1 MSIQH
6 SEKRLTNENMEI
18 ATAMNRLSQL
28 YKHHWSKLWIAQA
41 IVLLG
46 IGLLIGLS
54 MRGDGSTANGKSA
67 QEDHSGHARAS
78 ASEDKAQIWTC
89 SMHPQ
94 IRRDGPGSCPI
105 CGMDLVPVKKSVGG
119 VRTVSIS
126 SDVKK
131 LMNVQTVP
139 VAHRYVTADVRMVG
153 KIEYDRTR
161 LAHITAWV
169 AGRLDRLFVEFEGVE
184 VKEGDHMAY
193 IYSEELYTA
202 QEELVSAL
210 QSKAERTSS
219 RFVEPLNL
227 AESAREKLRLLGITE
242 KQIKE
247 IEKRGKPS
255 THLTIYSPAGGIVV
269 KKHREEGDRVRT
281 GDRIYTVAD
290 LDHLWVQM
298 DAYES
303 DLPWLRYGQDVEFT
317 TEAYPGEVF
326 HGRIAFI
333 DPVLNEATRTVKVRV
348 NVSNEDGRLK
358 PEMFV
363 RAVVKSKIAAGGR
376 VLDSSLAGKWI
387 SPMHP
392 EIVKDEP
399 GNCDVCGMPLVRAE
413 TLGYVTA
420 EPSDIA
426 KPLVIPVSAA
436 LLTGTRAI
444 VYVQVPDA
452 EEPTYDGR
460 EIVLGPRAGDYYLVK
475 AGLKEGELVV
485 TNGNFKLDSALQI
498 SAKPSMMTPEG
509 GGGGGGHDHGGES
522 KPAADGEP
530 MQMAEHTGMSLPQEL
545 EKQLHQ
551 TIESI
556 ATIGEAIEAA
566 ELDAIRSGFSQLGES
581 ITALKVDQ
589 LSGDMR
595 AQLEEFAML
604 LSNDAI
610 EGQGVNSL
618 QDADR
623 VFLVTKRHSDRLQ
636 QMFGLSHAGHQ
647 IADVSLNVP
656 AEFRG
661 QLSQLVN
668 PYLAISNALAA
679 DDAQSATN
687 AVSGLHQRLI
697 TINAESLTG
706 KAAQR
711 WESELNSLS
720 AISTRL
726 SKANDLKT
734 LRFAFALLSDEL
746 LTLQRVFGLLNSSEL
761 YELHCPMAFEG
772 RGASWIQI
780 DTTVR
785 NPYYGASMLK
795 CADKVEPL
803 GKKKPPTDE
812 HAGYNRG

>member
-1 MSIQH
+1 MS
-6 SEKRLTNENMEI
+6 K
-18 ATAMNRLSQL
+18 ATAMNRVSQI
-28 YKHHWSKLWIAQA
+28 YEHHRSKLWIAQA

-46 IGLLIGLS
+46 VGLLLGMS
-54 MRGDGSTANGKSA
+54 MRGDGSTDGGTSA
-67 QEDHSGHARAS
+67 QENHSGHAHAS
-78 ASEDKAQIWTC
+78 AGKSEAQIWTC

-105 CGMDLVPVKKSVGG
+105 CGMDLVPVKKSASGI
-119 VRTVSIS
+119 RTVSIS

-139 VAHRYVTADVRMVG
+139 VAHRYVTANVRMVG

-184 VKEGDHMAY
+184 VNKGDHMAY

-202 QEELVSAL
+202 QEELVAAQ
-210 QSKAERTSS
+210 QSKADRPAS

-242 KQIKE
+242 KQIRE
-247 IEKRGKPS
+247 IEQRGKPS
-255 THLTIYSPAGGIVV
+255 THLTIYSPAAGIVV

-363 RAVVKSKIAAGGR
+363 RAIVKSKIAAGGR

-392 EIVKDEP
+392 EIVKDGP
-399 GNCDVCGMPLVRAE
+399 GDCDVCGMPLVRAE

-420 EPSDIA
+420 EPSDTA

-452 EEPTYDGR
+452 EEPTYEGR

-475 AGLKEGELVV
+475 AGLKKGELVV

-509 GGGGGGHDHGGES
+509 GGGGGGHDHGGEK
-522 KPAADGEP
+522 KPVAEGEP
-530 MQMAEHTGMSLPQEL
+530 MQIAGRSGMSLPSEL

-551 TIESI
+551 TIESVE
-556 ATIGEAIEAA
+556 TIGKAIESA
-566 ELDAIRSGFSQLGES
+566 ELDAIRDGYTQLGKG
-581 ITALKVDQ
+581 IAALKVDQ

-604 LSNDAI
+604 LRNDAV
-610 EGQGVNSL
+610 EGQEVKSL

-623 VFLVTKRHSDRLQ
+623 VFLVTKRHAERLQ
-636 QMFGLSHAGHQ
+636 QMFGLSHTGHQ
-647 IADVSLNVP
+647 MAEQSLDVP
-656 AEFRG
+656 AEFRN

-668 PYLAISNALAA
+668 PYVAISQALAA
-679 DDAQSATN
+679 DDATSATN
-687 AVSGLHQRLI
+687 AVAGLHQTVS
-697 TINAESLTG
+697 TINAQSLTG
-706 KAAQR
+706 KAAER
-711 WESELNSLS
+711 WNSELNSLS
-720 AISTRL
+720 AIAARL

-734 LRFAFALLSDEL
+734 LRSSFALLSDEL
-746 LTLQRVFGLLNSSEL
+746 LTLQRVFGLAGSDKLF
-761 YELHCPMAFEG
+761 ELHCPMAFEG
-772 RGASWIQI
+772 RGASWIQT
-780 DTTVR
+780 DDAVR

-803 GKKKPPTDE
+803 GEKAPPPDE
-812 HAGYNRG
+812 HAGHNHG

>member
-1 MSIQH
+1 
-6 SEKRLTNENMEI
+6 
-18 ATAMNRLSQL
+18 MNRLSQF
-28 YKHHWSKLWIAQA
+28 YEQHRNKLWIAQA
-41 IVLLG
+41 VVLLG
-46 IGLLIGLS
+46 IGLLLGMS
-54 MRGDGSTANGKSA
+54 MRGDGSMANGTSA
-67 QEDHSGHARAS
+67 QEDHSGQARAS
-78 ASEDKAQIWTC
+78 ASEDEVKIWTC

-210 QSKAERTSS
+210 QSKAERPSS

-242 KQIKE
+242 TQIKE
-247 IEKRGKPS
+247 IEQRGKPS
-255 THLTIYSPAGGIVV
+255 THLTLYSPAGGIVV

-420 EPSDIA
+420 EPRDTA

-452 EEPTYDGR
+452 EEPTYEGR

-522 KPAADGEP
+522 KPATDGEP
-530 MQMAEHTGMSLPQEL
+530 MQMAEQTGMSLPPEL
-545 EKQLHQ
+545 EQQLRQ
-551 TIESI
+551 TIESVE
-556 ATIGEAIEAA
+556 TIGEAIESA
-566 ELDAIRSGFSQLGES
+566 ELGAIRTGFNQLGKG
-581 ITALKVDQ
+581 IAGLKVDQ
-589 LSGDMR
+589 LTGDMR

-604 LSNDAI
+604 LRNDAI
-610 EGQGVNSL
+610 EGQSVQTL

-623 VFLVTKRHSDRLQ
+623 VFLVTKRHAERLQ

-647 IADVSLNVP
+647 MAEESLDVP
-656 AEFRG
+656 AEFRS
-661 QLSQLVN
+661 QLSQLIN
-668 PYLAISNALAA
+668 PYLAISQALSA
-679 DDAQSATN
+679 DDAKAATD
-687 AVSGLHQRLI
+687 AVDGLHQ
-697 TINAESLTG
+697 TVSAINAQSLTG

-711 WESELNSLS
+711 WKSELNSLS
-720 AISTRL
+720 TITARL
-726 SKANDLKT
+726 SKASDLKT
-734 LRFAFALLSDEL
+734 LRSEFALLSDEL
-746 LTLQRVFGLLNSSEL
+746 LTLQRVFGLPDSDQLF
-761 YELHCPMAFEG
+761 ELHCPMAFDG
-772 RGASWIQI
+772 RGASWIQAS
-780 DTTVR
+780 DSVR

-803 GKKKPPTDE
+803 GENEPPPDD
-812 HAGYNRG
+812 HAGHNHG